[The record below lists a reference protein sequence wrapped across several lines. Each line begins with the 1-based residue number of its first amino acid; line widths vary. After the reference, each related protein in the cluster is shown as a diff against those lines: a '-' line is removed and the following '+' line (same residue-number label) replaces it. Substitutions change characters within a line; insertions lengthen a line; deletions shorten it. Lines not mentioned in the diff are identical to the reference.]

1 MKRQQPPRR
10 LRTTKKERVR
20 MHLRIVE
27 RLIRGHVMPRG
38 TYQLFDDIMDIDF
51 REDETND

>member
-1 MKRQQPPRR
+1 
-10 LRTTKKERVR
+10 

-27 RLIRGHVMPRG
+27 RLIRGYVMPPG

-51 REDETND
+51 REDETDQ